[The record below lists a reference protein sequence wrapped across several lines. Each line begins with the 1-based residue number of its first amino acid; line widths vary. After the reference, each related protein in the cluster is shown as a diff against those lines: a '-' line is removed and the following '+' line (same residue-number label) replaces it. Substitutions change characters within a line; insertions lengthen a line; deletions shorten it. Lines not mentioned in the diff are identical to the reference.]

1 MNVTAVLAIR
11 NEEAYLANCLRD
23 LISNGLDFAVIDNDS
38 TDSSAQIY
46 GRSEFAAH
54 LVRVCRLPFSGA
66 FSLSEQ
72 LQRKMEIIKALNS
85 DWVVHVDADEIM
97 HSYREGEGL
106 REALSRLDAEGW
118 NVVNFDEF
126 VFLPIE
132 RDYQPEACGH
142 QPISYYYF
150 FQPSSP
156 RRMLAWKRDGGFSCV
171 EFAGHLLA
179 GSNLRLAPEHFAMR
193 HYIVRSQ
200 KHAFQK
206 YATRSFAAEEVV
218 RGWHGNRI
226 GQPIEAFRL
235 PPVTLLK
242 KLAEP
247 SIHDLDRSD
256 PWTQH
261 YWQLRPND

>member
-23 LISNGLDFAVIDNDS
+23 LISNGLNFVIIDNDS

-46 GRSEFAAH
+46 GRREFAPH
-54 LVRVCRLPFSGA
+54 LVQVCRLPFSGV

-72 LQRKMEIIKALNS
+72 LQRKMEVIEALNS
-85 DWVVHVDADEIM
+85 DWVVHVDADEIL

-132 RDYQPEACGH
+132 RDYEQEMWGR

-156 RRMLAWKRDGGFSCV
+156 RLMRAWKRDGGFSSAA
-171 EFAGHLLA
+171 FGGHLLA
-179 GSNLRLAPEHFAMR
+179 ACR
-193 HYIVRSQ
+193 
-200 KHAFQK
+200 
-206 YATRSFAAEEVV
+206 T
-218 RGWHGNRI
+218 
-226 GQPIEAFRL
+226 
-235 PPVTLLK
+235 
-242 KLAEP
+242 
-247 SIHDLDRSD
+247 
-256 PWTQH
+256 
-261 YWQLRPND
+261 

>member
-23 LISNGLDFAVIDNDS
+23 LIINGLDFVVIDNDF
-38 TDSSAQIY
+38 TDSSAQMY

-54 LVRVCRLPFSGA
+54 LVRVCRLPFCA

-72 LQRKMEIIKALNS
+72 LQRKMEIIEALNS

-132 RDYQPEACGH
+132 RLPTGDVGPPTDLVLLLLSAFLSAPDAGVEEGRRFFICRVWRPPSSRLQSSSRARAFRPEALYRAQPGTRVSQIRDAQLCGG
-142 QPISYYYF
+142 
-150 FQPSSP
+150 
-156 RRMLAWKRDGGFSCV
+156 RRCPWLAR
-171 EFAGHLLA
+171 
-179 GSNLRLAPEHFAMR
+179 
-193 HYIVRSQ
+193 Q
-200 KHAFQK
+200 
-206 YATRSFAAEEVV
+206 
-218 RGWHGNRI
+218 
-226 GQPIEAFRL
+226 
-235 PPVTLLK
+235 
-242 KLAEP
+242 
-247 SIHDLDRSD
+247 
-256 PWTQH
+256 
-261 YWQLRPND
+261 

>member
-1 MNVTAVLAIR
+1 MNITAVLAIR

-23 LISNGLDFAVIDNDS
+23 LISNGLDFVVIDNDS

-46 GRSEFAAH
+46 GRREFAAH

-72 LQRKMEIIKALNS
+72 LQRKMEIIEALNS

-132 RDYQPEACGH
+132 RDYQPEMCGR

-150 FQPSSP
+150 FQPSLP
-156 RRMLAWKRDGGFSCV
+156 PPDAGVEEGRRFFICRVWRPPS
-171 EFAGHLLA
+171 
-179 GSNLRLAPEHFAMR
+179 SRLQSSSRAR
-193 HYIVRSQ
+193 
-200 KHAFQK
+200 
-206 YATRSFAAEEVV
+206 
-218 RGWHGNRI
+218 
-226 GQPIEAFRL
+226 AFRFEAL
-235 PPVTLLK
+235 YRAQPGTRVSQVRDAQLCGGRRCPW
-242 KLAEP
+242 LA
-247 SIHDLDRSD
+247 R
-256 PWTQH
+256 Q
-261 YWQLRPND
+261 